1 MSALEN
7 LRELPS
13 QVQQIRDGL
22 EALFKNLPSNP
33 AADHQGKNFFRMKQS
48 DMVNGIISPDYYH
61 FESQHEA
68 LRDLVQTFPLDKIQ
82 DDLVESYD
90 FPEEYVFPFNNGYD
104 FEEERINYRAA
115 LQDLLKVVPME
126 DLPKYLNT
134 SSELDTV
141 LKRVFNGS
149 KL

>member
-68 LRDLVQTFPLDKIQ
+68 LRDLVQTFPLDKMEEKLLEVCKTGKITR
-82 DDLVESYD
+82 SYS
-90 FPEEYVFPFNNGYD
+90 NKT
-104 FEEERINYRAA
+104 
-115 LQDLLKVVPME
+115 LLHPTVLEFIRKACDYEP
-126 DLPKYLNT
+126 LPKA
-134 SSELDTV
+134 
-141 LKRVFNGS
+141 RR
-149 KL
+149 